1 MFGAGGP
8 PEVDQLYEYEYPCV
22 CKTCM
27 VVAGSFNNSIAE
39 LEQNQWLVRND
50 FDYQI
55 TQRIEPAVYGN
66 ATK

>member
-1 MFGAGGP
+1 
-8 PEVDQLYEYEYPCV
+8 
-22 CKTCM
+22 M